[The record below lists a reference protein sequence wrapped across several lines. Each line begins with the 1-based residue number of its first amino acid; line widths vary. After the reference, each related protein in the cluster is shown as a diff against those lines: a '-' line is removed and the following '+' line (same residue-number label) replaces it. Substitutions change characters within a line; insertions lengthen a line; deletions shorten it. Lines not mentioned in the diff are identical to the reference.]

1 LFKNHFNFFGV
12 IAMDEMTAGQQK
24 PLRRTSN
31 KIKDIYD
38 TYLKNQS
45 SRNIPISDLEQDK
58 NQSDNTDDDKN
69 SPLNEKGS
77 NDNNE
82 KLEDDNFIKATD
94 VEEAFNLLNE
104 QINSISKERDDL
116 KDQLMRKA
124 AEVENIRRRSI
135 KEKQDM
141 IDYANERLL
150 YNLIELLDDINS
162 AADAAKK
169 TTDSEAISKG
179 LDMISAKAK
188 KLFEDAGVKR
198 MDDTLGSQF
207 DVHFHEALMAMN
219 SPHPDGTVV
228 QVIQPGYM
236 INEKVLRHAKV
247 ITSNGQ
253 SA

>member
-1 LFKNHFNFFGV
+1 
-12 IAMDEMTAGQQK
+12 MDEMTAGQQK

-45 SRNIPISDLEQDK
+45 IRNIHISDSEQDK
-58 NQSDNTDDDKN
+58 HQADNINDDN
-69 SPLNEKGS
+69 ITASNEQYSNEINEKH
-77 NDNNE
+77 
-82 KLEDDNFIKATD
+82 EDDNYIKTTE
-94 VEEAFNLLNE
+94 VEEAFILLND
-104 QINSISKERDDL
+104 QINNLTKERDEL

-124 AEVENIRRRSI
+124 ADLENIRRRGI

-150 YNLIELLDDINS
+150 FNMLELLDDINT

-169 TTDSEAISKG
+169 TSDSEAISKG

-188 KLFEDAGVKR
+188 KLFEDAGVKS
-198 MDDTLGSQF
+198 MNDTIGSQF
-207 DVHFHEALMAMN
+207 DVQFHEALMAMN

-247 ITSNGQ
+247 ITSNGL

>member
-1 LFKNHFNFFGV
+1 
-12 IAMDEMTAGQQK
+12 MDEMTTGQQK

-45 SRNIPISDLEQDK
+45 SRNIPISDSEQEK
-58 NQSDNTDDDKN
+58 HSSDMSDE
-69 SPLNEKGS
+69 EKITAI
-77 NDNNE
+77 NDMISGDNE

-94 VEEAFNLLNE
+94 VEEAFNLLND
-104 QINSISKERDDL
+104 QINSLTKERDEL

-124 AEVENIRRRSI
+124 ADLENIRRRSI

-150 YNLIELLDDINS
+150 YNMLELLDDIN
-162 AADAAKK
+162 AASDASKK
-169 TTDSEAISKG
+169 TTDAESISKG
-179 LDMISAKAK
+179 LDMISSKAK

-198 MDDTLGSQF
+198 MDDTLGTQF

-219 SPHPDGTVV
+219 SQHPDGTVV

>member
-1 LFKNHFNFFGV
+1 
-12 IAMDEMTAGQQK
+12 MDEMTAGQQK

-45 SRNIPISDLEQDK
+45 SRNIPISDSEQDK
-58 NQSDNTDDDKN
+58 HQSDITDDEKN
-69 SPLNEKGS
+69 PAANDLSSNE
-77 NDNNE
+77 NNE
-82 KLEDDNFIKATD
+82 KFEDDNFIKATD
-94 VEEAFNLLNE
+94 IEEAFNLLNE
-104 QINSISKERDDL
+104 QINTITKERDEL

-124 AEVENIRRRSI
+124 ADLENIRRRSI

-150 YNLIELLDDINS
+150 YNMLELLDDINAAS
-162 AADAAKK
+162 DASKKTADAE
-169 TTDSEAISKG
+169 SISKG

-198 MDDTLGSQF
+198 MDDSLGSQF
-207 DVHFHEALMAMN
+207 DVNFHEALMTMN